1 MQIQRIP
8 WIYLLAL
15 ITLLWILPRIKK
27 KVQYSEEFYGIA
39 ENQIRNYNRANDVI
53 IESIRVRLGQN
64 VKTGDTLMTFQSKNL
79 YFKKEDLYSS
89 SRLVGINK
97 KADQFQI
104 KQDIERWEEQKKI
117 INSTYQV
124 KKNKL
129 LAQKRLSDSLSR
141 LVTNQPVADKKY
153 EMEINTLNEMMQV
166 EMIEADHKISALQS
180 LYKLSPDLAT
190 EKQSSI
196 RTEINRLQEQEK
208 ELMLIADM
216 DGSIGQLDVQR
227 GDPVASY
234 QSLVKIYSSHPNLV
248 TSYISENF
256 IGSVSAT
263 DSVMIESIS
272 TPGYTL
278 SGKILNLGARVT
290 ALPDRLKKM
299 PEIKAW
305 GREVQIEIPQDNK
318 LIQGEKVKVLF
329 TSLSGVVR

>member
-1 MQIQRIP
+1 MQLQRFP
-8 WIYLLAL
+8 WIYLVAL

-27 KVQYSEEFYGIA
+27 KVQLSEEFYGIA
-39 ENQIRNYNRANDVI
+39 ENQIRNYNRSNDVI

-64 VKTGDTLMTFQSKNL
+64 VKTGDTLMTFQAKNL

-89 SRLVGINK
+89 SRMVDINK

-104 KQDIERWEEQKKI
+104 KQNIDKWEAQKKI
-117 INSTYQV
+117 ITSTYLV

-141 LVTNQPVADKKY
+141 LITNQPPADKKY
-153 EMEINTLNEMMQV
+153 EMEINALNEMMQV
-166 EMIEADHKISALQS
+166 ELDEADHKISELQS
-180 LYKLSPDLAT
+180 LFKLSPDLAS
-190 EKQSSI
+190 EKQTNI

-208 ELMLIADM
+208 DLILIADM
-216 DGSIGQLDVQR
+216 DGLIGQLDVQR

-256 IGSVSAT
+256 IGSVTTT
-263 DSVMIESIS
+263 DAVIIESIS
-272 TPGYTL
+272 TPGYQL
-278 SGKILNLGARVT
+278 GGKILNLGARVT
-290 ALPDRLKKM
+290 ALPDRLKKI

-329 TSLSGVVR
+329 PSLSEVIR